1 MPRFHYTAVDAQG
14 QSLAG
19 DIDGS
24 SLAVVRDALRQQ
36 GLQVLEVLPAPVEI
50 PLSVTEAAAITQ
62 QISSATQGDMPLVV
76 SLRGFS
82 EEIFSRRL
90 RRRLARVCDALES
103 GEALQTVLAN
113 PDLRLPP
120 SVGAI
125 LASGLPL
132 PAMNHLLSLSV
143 RTATTTADLRA
154 RTFLLMTY
162 PALMVGAM
170 TTFWVFLFTY
180 VTPQFSS
187 IFADFGTE
195 LPSLTLQIIQLS
207 DVMMKIDWVYF
218 LFLPPVLVL
227 IIFGYRFGLPAPTRQ
242 RIWCNLPILGSMYRL
257 TALSEFARLLASMLE
272 SRVPLPTALTWSAS
286 GSSDADLRERVLAV
300 VARLQLG
307 EDALTAAERVPG
319 LPPYLEQ
326 MLRFAAHG
334 AEASTALRYM
344 ADLMETRARTL
355 SQAAMPLIEPVMLIA
370 MMISIG
376 VYVVAVFMPL
386 IKLLNDLS

>member
-14 QSLAG
+14 QSLTG

-24 SLAVVRDALRQQ
+24 SLAAVRDALRQQ
-36 GLQVLEVLPAPVEI
+36 GLRVLELVATADEC
-50 PLSVTEAAAITQ
+50 PLSATEAAAITQ
-62 QISSATQGDMPLVV
+62 QISSATQGDIPLAA

-82 EEIFSRRL
+82 EEVFSRRL
-90 RRRLARVCDALES
+90 RRRLARLCDALEA
-103 GEALQTVLAN
+103 GEPLQTVLAN

-120 SVGAI
+120 AVGAI
-125 LASGLPL
+125 LASDLPL
-132 PAMNHLLSLSV
+132 PAMNHLLNLSV

-154 RTFLLMTY
+154 RAFLLMTY
-162 PALMVGAM
+162 PVLMVGAM
-170 TTFWVFLFTY
+170 ATFWLFLFVY
-180 VTPQFSS
+180 VTPQFKS
-187 IFADFGTE
+187 IFTDFGTE
-195 LPSLTLQIIQLS
+195 LPVLTQQLIQLS
-207 DVMMKIDWVYF
+207 DVLLRIDWVNF
-218 LFLPPVLVL
+218 LFAAPVLIL
-227 IIFGYRFGLPAPTRQ
+227 IIFGYRFGLRPPTRQ

-257 TALSEFARLLASMLE
+257 TALSEFSRLLAAMLE
-272 SRVPLPTALTWSAS
+272 SQVPLPQALTWSAS
-286 GSSDADLRERVLAV
+286 GINDADLRERVLAV

-307 EDALTAAERVPG
+307 EDAVTAAERVPG

-326 MLRFAAHG
+326 MLRFSAHG

-344 ADLMETRARTL
+344 ADLMESRARTL

-370 MMISIG
+370 MVISIG